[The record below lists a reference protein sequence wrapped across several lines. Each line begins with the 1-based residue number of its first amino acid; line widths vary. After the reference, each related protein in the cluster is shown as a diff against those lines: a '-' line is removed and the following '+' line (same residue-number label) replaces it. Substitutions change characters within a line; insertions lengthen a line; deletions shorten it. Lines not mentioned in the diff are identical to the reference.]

1 MDNPT
6 SNPRNVLGA
15 GDAWVSVGVA
25 WWTDAV
31 TLFAV
36 GVCTAPRV
44 QAGVDGFGRALATE
58 LGVAQF
64 RGTARVTG
72 TLQNEKILYRQRSE

>member
-1 MDNPT
+1 MDFPT

-15 GDAWVSVGVA
+15 GDARVSVGVA
-25 WWTDAV
+25 WRTDAV
-31 TLFAV
+31 TLLAV
-36 GVCTAPRV
+36 GVGAAPRV

-64 RGTARVTG
+64 RGTARVAG
-72 TLQNEKILYRQRSE
+72 TLQDEKTAI

>member
-1 MDNPT
+1 MDFPT

-15 GDAWVSVGVA
+15 GDARVSIGVA
-25 WWTDAV
+25 WGTDAV
-31 TLFAV
+31 TLLAV
-36 GVCTAPRV
+36 GVGAAPRV

-64 RGTARVTG
+64 RGTARVAG
-72 TLQNEKILYRQRSE
+72 TLQDEKTAI